1 MAHVAEYKK
10 KTVENIVKL
19 VKEYPIVGAVNM
31 ENLPAPQLQAMR
43 AQLRGKVVL
52 VMTKRRIMKIALEKV
67 KNDKK
72 GIEQL
77 EEHLKGMPALIFTKE
92 SPFKLSRILQKN
104 KSSAPAK
111 AGQTAP
117 KDITVNKGSTGFAPG
132 PIIGELGMIGIK
144 TGVEGGKVAIKEDT
158 VVVKEGEQI
167 KPKVAEILTRLGI
180 EPMEVGLDLM
190 AAYENGLIYKK
201 DILAIDDQEYMNK
214 IETAAKNA
222 FNLAFNITYTTKDN
236 ISLFIGK
243 AFNDAKALGL
253 SQEILD
259 EGVME
264 ELLAKAERSM
274 LNLKDTA
281 KIEVQEKTPIEK
293 AEEKK
298 EEEKKVEEKPKTEVK
313 KEATEEKKKGEP
325 KKEPLKKEEVKRGIK
340 EEEKIVEEPPKVEK
354 EVEVKKPEIKEP
366 EVKQEIKIEE
376 KPKEPIKE
384 TIPKEEPKPKEIPKP
399 EPVKEEKTEEP
410 EIKKIEKP
418 RIDEKDDFDRKIEE
432 MVKRTKEFVEG
443 KKVTAHD
450 IVREIEKEKQEQKED
465 TKEEKKEEIKED
477 KKEEVPSADELA
489 KKKKEKEQEEIE
501 DLAKELVKKG
511 TLRK

>member
-52 VMTKRRIMKIALEKV
+52 AMTKRRIMKIALEKV

-77 EEHLKGMPALIFTKE
+77 EEHLQGMPALIFTKE

-117 KDITVNKGSTGFAPG
+117 KDIMVNKGSTGFAPG

-158 VVVKEGEQI
+158 VVVKEGEKI

-201 DILAIDDQEYMNK
+201 DILTIDDQEYMNK
-214 IETAAKNA
+214 IDNAARNS
-222 FNLAFNITYTTKDN
+222 FNLAFNIAYTTKDN

-259 EGVME
+259 EGVVE

-281 KIEVQEKTPIEK
+281 KIEVQEKTTVKK

-298 EEEKKVEEKPKTEVK
+298 EE
-313 KEATEEKKKGEP
+313 P
-325 KKEPLKKEEVKRGIK
+325 KKEPQKVEEVKEKVQEKAIQKEEPPKKEEVK
-340 EEEKIVEEPPKVEK
+340 EE
-354 EVEVKKPEIKEP
+354 KKPEAKEL
-366 EVKQEIKIEE
+366 EVKQETEIEKLKE
-376 KPKEPIKE
+376 PVKEIVPKEEPKQELKEIPKTEPIKE
-384 TIPKEEPKPKEIPKP
+384 EKKEPKPKEIP

-410 EIKKIEKP
+410 EIKELKKP
-418 RIDEKDDFDRKIEE
+418 KIDEKNDVDKKIEE

-450 IVREIEKEKQEQKED
+450 IVREIETEKQEQKEEA
-465 TKEEKKEEIKED
+465 KEEQKQESKED
-477 KKEEVPSADELA
+477 KKEEVPSAHDLE
-489 KKKKEKEQEEIE
+489 KKKKKGDQEEIE